1 MSLASETLQYS
12 PLFNEVC
19 VVVVVFFFQ
28 VIAIDH
34 SGRLLDAALKLQ
46 QGKSLQ
52 MNFAK
57 DSPFIIIPLS
67 EIKANTDRV
76 QFHQVNVS

>member
-1 MSLASETLQYS
+1 ML
-12 PLFNEVC
+12 
-19 VVVVVFFFQ
+19 FFQ